1 MNLFYV
7 KDNGCINLYVELA
20 PEREWL
26 SFRLTDNILSV
37 HNCPT
42 GIALHLKVPHKRL
55 RLQKCSNERIYPIL
69 LFISKRCHDK
79 LDLSFHQ
86 KKYSTAADNVLS
98 AVEKVDEI
106 ERVTKD
112 RIQKMRH
119 FTISHG
125 RILKTKRS
133 SHSLSSFGLPRE
145 REEDNSP
152 VKKFIRRIDDSE
164 LNDDT
169 ELVLVFVLFWM
180 FNCFF

>member
-1 MNLFYV
+1 
-7 KDNGCINLYVELA
+7 LYVELA

-86 KKYSTAADNVLS
+86 KKYSTDAAAAAADNDNVLS
-98 AVEKVDEI
+98 AMEKVDEI

-133 SHSLSSFGLPRE
+133 SHSLLPSFGLPRE
-145 REEDNSP
+145 RQEEDNSP
-152 VKKFIRRIDDSE
+152 VIKKFIRRIDDSE
-164 LNDDT
+164 LDDDT
-169 ELVLVFVLFWM
+169 ELVLVFVHFWM
-180 FNCFF
+180 FNCLFLA